1 MATTVPAYEYSAQ
14 HSKGHCMSRSA
25 RELSFYVQ
33 MLQDKQSLSGNALS
47 QRQDNAL
54 AEAQRTSFMQ
64 CRAMASQPLN

>member
-1 MATTVPAYEYSAQ
+1 
-14 HSKGHCMSRSA
+14 MSRSA

-64 CRAMASQPLN
+64 RRAMASQPLN